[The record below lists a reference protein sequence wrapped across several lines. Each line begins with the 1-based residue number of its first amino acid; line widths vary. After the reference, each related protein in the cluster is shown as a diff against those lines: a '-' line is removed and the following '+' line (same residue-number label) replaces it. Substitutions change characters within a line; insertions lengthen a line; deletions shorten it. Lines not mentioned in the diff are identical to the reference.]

1 MILAGVLIGA
11 VLFWALMYRVMGGFL
26 VRRLQV
32 DPQRPTPAQAMADG
46 VDYVPTHPLILF
58 GHHFSS
64 IAGAGP
70 IVGPIIAGLAF
81 GWLPALLWIV
91 VGAALVGGIHDF
103 CALLA
108 SVRHRGET
116 IGQVCRR
123 YLDPQAYHMLLA
135 FIWLAMIY
143 VLVAF
148 LDLTAS
154 SFAPAAP
161 ALTQQGGAVATAS
174 VIYIGLAAAFGW
186 LVYRWRVRLWV
197 ASVVFVPMVFGA
209 VAVGIG
215 WPLTAEQMPALF
227 GSAKHTWSAL
237 LLVYC
242 FVASVLPVWLLLQP
256 RDYLSAYLLVAC
268 LVGGAVGLVV
278 SGLTGRAEVTYPAF
292 LGWQDAQLGWLF
304 PALFITI
311 ACGAI
316 SGFHSI
322 VASGTTSKQL
332 ACETDAKP
340 VAYGAML
347 VEGVLAVVALAAV
360 MILSSKPAGQTPVAV
375 FAGGI
380 GTFFSSLGIPASVA
394 STFGLLA
401 VSTFLLT
408 TLDTCTRL
416 GRFIFQEFFGLA
428 GTAGRLVSTA
438 ATLAIPGILVFVQVK
453 GPDGKVLP
461 AWQMI
466 WPAFGA
472 TNQLLGALALM
483 VVLLWLAQTR
493 QRAGFVVAPMLFM
506 FASTLTALGLL
517 AYRHFAEAGGNWY
530 VGGVSAVMGLLALG
544 LMGNAAWRLW
554 RHRQSV
560 SREVVPVTERAG
572 RAVS

>member
-1 MILAGVLIGA
+1 MMLAGILIGA
-11 VLFWALMYRVMGGFL
+11 VLFWAVMYRVMGGFL
-26 VRRLQV
+26 ARRLGV
-32 DPQRPTPAQAMADG
+32 DAQRETPAQTMRDG

-70 IVGPIIAGLAF
+70 IVGPIFAGLAF
-81 GWLPALLWIV
+81 GWLPAFLWILI
-91 VGAALVGGIHDF
+91 GAALVGGVHDF
-103 CALLA
+103 CALMA

-123 YLDPQAYHMLLA
+123 YLNPKAYHMLLA

-154 SFAPAAP
+154 SFAPATA
-161 ALTQQGGAVATAS
+161 ALVNQGGAVATAS
-174 VIYIGLAAAFGW
+174 MMYIGLALVFGV
-186 LVYRWRVRLWV
+186 LVYRWRVSWWM
-197 ASVVFVPMVFGA
+197 ASLVFVPLVFGA
-209 VAVGIG
+209 VAVGTW
-215 WPLTAEQMPALF
+215 WPLTADQMPVWF
-227 GSAKHTWSAL
+227 GSAKNTWSVI

-256 RDYLSAYLLVAC
+256 RDYLSAYLLVVC
-268 LVGGAVGLVV
+268 LVGGAVGLVI
-278 SGLTGRAEVTYPAF
+278 SGVTGHVEVQYPAF
-292 LGWQDAQLGWLF
+292 LGWQNAQLGWLF

-332 ACETDAKP
+332 ARETHAKP
-340 VAYGAML
+340 VSYGAML
-347 VEGVLAVVALAAV
+347 VEGVLAVVALSAV
-360 MILSSKPAGQTPVAV
+360 MILSGRPEGKTPVAV
-375 FAGGI
+375 FASGI
-380 GTFFSSLGIPASVA
+380 GTFFSVFGIPASVA

-416 GRFIFQEFFGLA
+416 GRFIFQEFFGLGGA
-428 GTAGRLVSTA
+428 WGRFMATA
-438 ATLAIPGILVFVQVK
+438 ATLVIPGVLVFVEVT
-453 GPDGKVLP
+453 GPDGKVIP
-461 AWQMI
+461 AYQMI

-483 VVLLWLAQTR
+483 VVLLWLVQTG
-493 QRAGFVVAPMLFM
+493 QRAGFVVVPMLFM

-517 AYRHFAEAGGNWY
+517 AHRHLTSASGNLY
-530 VGGVSAVMGLLALG
+530 VGVVSLLMGVLALG
-544 LMGNAAWRLW
+544 LVGSAAWRLV
-554 RHRQSV
+554 RHRL
-560 SREVVPVTERAG
+560 RDEPAAVPVTG
-572 RAVS
+572 KV

>member
-1 MILAGVLIGA
+1 MLAGVLVGA
-11 VLFWALMYRVMGGFL
+11 VLFWAVMYRVVGGFL

-32 DPQRPTPAQAMADG
+32 DAQRETPARAMQDG
-46 VDYVPTHPLILF
+46 VDYVPTHPVILF

-70 IVGPIIAGLAF
+70 IVGPIFAGLAF
-81 GWLPALLWIV
+81 GWLPAFLWILI
-91 VGAALVGGIHDF
+91 GAALVGGVHDF
-103 CALLA
+103 CALMA

-123 YLDPQAYHMLLA
+123 YLDPKAYHMLLA

-154 SFAPAAP
+154 SFAPPAAGMVK
-161 ALTQQGGAVATAS
+161 QGGAVATAS
-174 VIYIGLAAAFGW
+174 MVYIGLAVVFGL
-186 LVYRWRVRLWV
+186 LVYLARVRLWV
-197 ASVVFVPMVFGA
+197 ASLVFVPLVFGA
-209 VAVGIG
+209 VALGTW
-215 WPLTAEQMPALF
+215 WPLTAEQMPALL
-227 GSAKHTWSAL
+227 GSAKNTWSLIL
-237 LLVYC
+237 LGYC

-268 LVGGAVGLVV
+268 LVGGALGLVV
-278 SGLTGRAEVTYPAF
+278 GGLTGHVEVQYPAF
-292 LGWQDAQLGWLF
+292 IGWQDAQLGWLF

-332 ACETDAKP
+332 ARETDARP
-340 VAYGAML
+340 VSYGAML
-347 VEGVLAVVALAAV
+347 VEGVLAVVALSAV

-375 FAGGI
+375 FANGM
-380 GTFFSSLGIPASVA
+380 GTFLSVFGIPAPVA

-416 GRFIFQEFFGLA
+416 GRFIFQEFFGLT
-428 GTAGRLVSTA
+428 GLAGRLGATV
-438 ATLAIPGILVFVQVK
+438 ATLAIPGVLVFVQVT
-453 GPDGKVLP
+453 GPDGKAIP
-461 AWQMI
+461 AYQMI

-483 VVLLWLAQTR
+483 VVLLWLVQTR
-493 QRAGFVVAPMLFM
+493 QRAGFVVLPMLFM
-506 FASTLTALGLL
+506 FASTLTALALL
-517 AYRHFAEAGGNWY
+517 AYRHLTTPSGNLY
-530 VGGVSAVMGLLALG
+530 VGVVSLLMGLLAVG
-544 LMGNAAWRLW
+544 LIGNAVWRLVN
-554 RHRQSV
+554 HRAQAETGMAAIS
-560 SREVVPVTERAG
+560 EKA
-572 RAVS
+572 